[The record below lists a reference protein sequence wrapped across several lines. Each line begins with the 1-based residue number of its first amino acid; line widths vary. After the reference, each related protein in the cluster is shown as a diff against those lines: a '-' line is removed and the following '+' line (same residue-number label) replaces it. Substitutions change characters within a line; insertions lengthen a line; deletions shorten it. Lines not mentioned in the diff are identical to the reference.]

1 VWQFWRVLF
10 GKPDEYGLETVQQHL
25 APQLFQ
31 LFQKMSPAEQ
41 AHGLRVLSAVR
52 ERGFHDPALLVAA
65 LLHDVGKSRY
75 SLFPWE
81 RAWIVL
87 ANAFFPQKAEEW
99 GQGSPTGWR
108 KAFVV
113 AAQHAEWGAEM
124 AAVHGASELAEK
136 LIREHQTASP
146 SGFSEEGAVLLAVL
160 KQADNE
166 S

>member
-1 VWQFWRVLF
+1 M
-10 GKPDEYGLETVQQHL
+10 ETARQYL
-25 APQLFQ
+25 SPQLFQ
-31 LFQKMSPAEQ
+31 LFLKMSPAEQ
-41 AHGLRVLSAVR
+41 AHALRVLSVVR
-52 ERGFHDPALLVAA
+52 DRGFDDPALLAAA

-87 ANAFFPQKAEEW
+87 ANVFFPEKTEAW

-113 AAQHAEWGAEM
+113 AAQHAEWGAAM
-124 AAVHGASELAEK
+124 AAAHGASELAEK

-146 SGFSEEGAVLLAVL
+146 TGFSEEEAVLLTVL